1 MELTG
6 ERVARPKTARWVRR
20 FDELS
25 LADTEVAGGK
35 GANLGELTKAKL
47 PVPGGF
53 VVTAAAYLQAVEQ
66 AGLRDVLRE
75 TASSLADGDPKAFEE
90 AAALLR
96 GRFAKLPVPDPVR
109 RAVLDA
115 YAELGE
121 GDRVAV
127 RSSATSEDSAEA
139 SFAGMNAS
147 FTNVRGPDELLAR
160 LVDCWASLWSA
171 RVLAY
176 RASQDLHDEP
186 AIAVVVQ
193 RMVAA
198 DRSGVMFTSDPTSG
212 DERRMLIESAY
223 GLGEVVVGGQVEPD
237 TFVVDK
243 ASLETMRSRIGS
255 KRVRIV
261 RAEDGERREAVT
273 EAERAVSSLSS
284 AELRAV
290 AELGRAVEAHYG
302 KPMDI
307 EWAFEKGALHL
318 LQARPIT
325 TLGSRDALGA
335 VLLRG
340 LGASKGRKAGQA
352 RVLADV
358 SDGDRLRPGD
368 ILVATMTSPD
378 WVPLLRRAG
387 AIVTDGGGATCHAAI
402 VSRELG
408 VPCVVGTGDATR
420 RLRDGAMITVDGGS
434 GEVFAGDLVGPTTPL
449 APMTNGLPKA
459 AEVVTLHALSTRP
472 RPVSGPSTLALAAA
486 IEPLAT
492 KLLVNVAFAE
502 KAEEAAALPVDGVG
516 LLRAEFLLTSALG
529 GEHPNKLLAEGRR
542 EELIDKLSG
551 DIARIAA
558 PFGRRPVIYRTYD
571 FRTNEFRALQ
581 GGREHEPHEDN
592 PMIGFRG
599 CYRYVREPEL
609 FDVELDVLARVR
621 EQHPNVHPMIPFVRT
636 LWELEACLDRMD
648 RHGLGKQRGLQKWIM
663 AEVPSVVY
671 RIPDY
676 AKLGIHGVSIGSNDL
691 TQLMLG
697 VDRDSETCAELFD
710 EADDAVL
717 WAIGEIIRKAHEHGL
732 KASLCGQ
739 APTNRP
745 ELAEHLVRLGIDS
758 ISVSPDAVLSA
769 RQVVA
774 AAERRLLLEAA
785 RSPRRGAEPH
795 GAALRGAEPR

>member
-1 MELTG
+1 MELQG
-6 ERVARPKTARWVRR
+6 GVAPKGSSRWVRL
-20 FDELS
+20 FGDLS
-25 LADTEVAGGK
+25 LADTNVAGGK
-35 GANLGELTKAKL
+35 GANLGELTRAKL
-47 PVPGGF
+47 PVPGGY
-53 VVTAAAYLQAVEQ
+53 VVTATAYLEAVEQ
-66 AGLRDVLRE
+66 AGLRTMLAE
-75 TASSLADGDPKAFEE
+75 TARSLRDGDAKAFEE
-90 AAALLR
+90 ASALLR
-96 GRFAKLPVPDPVR
+96 ARFSGVVVPDAVR
-109 RAVLDA
+109 AAVLEA
-115 YAELGE
+115 YAALGSNV
-121 GDRVAV
+121 RVAV
-127 RSSATSEDSAEA
+127 RSSATAEDSADA
-139 SFAGMNAS
+139 SFAGMNAT
-147 FTNVRGPDELLAR
+147 FTNVSGPDALLAR
-160 LVDCWASLWSA
+160 VVDCWASLWSA

-176 RASQDLHDEP
+176 RASQRLTDEP

-193 RMVAA
+193 RMVAS
-198 DRSGVMFTSDPTSG
+198 DRSGVMFTSDPTTG
-212 DERRMLIESAY
+212 DARRMLIESAY

-243 ASLETMRSRIGS
+243 ADLSTLRSRIGS
-255 KRVRIV
+255 KRERIV
-261 RAEDGERREAVT
+261 RTAEGEHREDVP
-273 EAERAVSSLSS
+273 EAERAVLSLSS
-284 AELRAV
+284 DELRAV
-290 AELGRAVEAHYG
+290 AELGLAIETHYG
-302 KPMDI
+302 KPMDV
-307 EWAFEKGALHL
+307 EWAFEKGTLHL

-325 TLGSRDALGA
+325 TLGERDAKGA
-335 VLLRG
+335 VLLEG
-340 LGASKGRKAGQA
+340 LGASKGRVAGLA
-352 RVLADV
+352 RILTTVE
-358 SDGDRLRPGD
+358 DGDRLRPGD
-368 ILVATMTSPD
+368 ILVASMTSPD

-420 RLRDGAMITVDGGS
+420 RLRDGALITVDGGT
-434 GEVFAGDLVGPTTPL
+434 GEIFAGDLVGSTTPL
-449 APMTNGLPKA
+449 APTTNGLPSPS
-459 AEVVTLHALSTRP
+459 ETVPSHALATRP
-472 RPVSGPSTLALAAA
+472 KPAAGPSAFALAAA

-529 GEHPNKLLAEGRR
+529 GEHPKKLLAEGRR
-542 EELIDKLSG
+542 DELVDKLAG

-581 GGREHEPHEDN
+581 GGHEHEPHEEN

-599 CYRYVREPEL
+599 CYRYVRDPEL

-636 LWELEACLDRMD
+636 LWELEACLERMD

-710 EADDAVL
+710 EADDAVM
-717 WAIGEIIRKAHEHGL
+717 WAIGEIISKAHAHGL

-745 ELAEHLVRLGIDS
+745 EIAERLVRLGIDS

-769 RQVVA
+769 RQVIA
-774 AAERRLLLEAA
+774 AAERRLLVEAA
-785 RSPRRGAEPH
+785 RR
-795 GAALRGAEPR
+795 

>member
-1 MELTG
+1 MELRG
-6 ERVARPKTARWVRR
+6 EPVAPETVRYVR
-20 FDELS
+20 HFSELS
-25 LADTEVAGGK
+25 LTDTDVAGGK
-35 GANLGELTKAKL
+35 GANLGELTRAKL

-53 VVTAAAYLQAVEQ
+53 VVTASAYLRAIDE
-66 AGLRDVLRE
+66 AGIRTLLRE
-75 TASSLADGDPKAFEE
+75 TAARLGDGEPKAYEE
-90 AAALLR
+90 ASALLR
-96 GRFAKLPVPDPVR
+96 ARFTGVVVPADVR

-115 YAELGE
+115 YAALGH
-121 GDRVAV
+121 DMRVAV
-127 RSSATSEDSAEA
+127 RSSATSEDSADA
-139 SFAGMNAS
+139 SFAGMNAT
-147 FTNVRGPDELLAR
+147 FTNVVGPDALLAR

-176 RASQDLHDEP
+176 RVSQALADEP

-193 RMVAA
+193 RMVAS
-198 DRSGVMFTSDPTSG
+198 DRSGVMFTIDPTTG
-212 DERRMLIESAY
+212 DDRRMLIESAY

-243 ASLETMRSRIGS
+243 ASLQAVRSRVGS
-255 KRVRIV
+255 KRERIV
-261 RAEDGERREAVT
+261 RTDDGERREDVP
-273 EAERAVSSLSS
+273 EAERVVSSLSS
-284 AELRAV
+284 DELRAV
-290 AELGRAVEAHYG
+290 AQLGLAIEAHYG
-302 KPMDI
+302 KPMDV
-307 EWAFEKGALHL
+307 EWAFERGSLHL

-325 TLGSRDALGA
+325 TLGERGAKGA
-335 VLLRG
+335 VLLQG
-340 LGASKGRKAGQA
+340 LGASKGRAAGQA
-352 RVLADV
+352 RVLTSV
-358 SDGDRLRPGD
+358 QEGDRMRPGD
-368 ILVATMTSPD
+368 ILVASMTSPD

-420 RLRDGAMITVDGGS
+420 RLRDGALITVDGAT
-434 GEVFAGDLVGPTTPL
+434 GEIFAGDLVGASATPL
-449 APMTNGLPKA
+449 APTSTDLPSPTESIPSHSLA
-459 AEVVTLHALSTRP
+459 TRP
-472 RPVSGPSTLALAAA
+472 KPAAGPSAFALAAA

-502 KAEEAAALPVDGVG
+502 KAEEAAQLPVDGVG

-529 GEHPNKLLAEGRR
+529 GEHPKKLLAEGRR
-542 EELIDKLSG
+542 DELVDKLAG

-581 GGREHEPHEDN
+581 GGHEHEPHEEN

-599 CYRYVREPEL
+599 CYRYVRDPEL

-621 EQHPNVHPMIPFVRT
+621 EQHLNVHPMIPFVRT

-676 AKLGIHGVSIGSNDL
+676 AKLGIYGVSIGSNDL

-745 ELAEHLVRLGIDS
+745 EIAEHLVRLGIDS

-769 RQVVA
+769 RQVIA
-774 AAERRLLLEAA
+774 AAERRLLLESA
-785 RSPRRGAEPH
+785 RRA
-795 GAALRGAEPR
+795 

>member
-1 MELTG
+1 MELRG
-6 ERVARPKTARWVRR
+6 EPVAPEAVRHVR
-20 FDELS
+20 HFSELS
-25 LADTEVAGGK
+25 LADTDVAGGK

-53 VVTAAAYLQAVEQ
+53 VVTASAYLRAVDD
-66 AGLRDVLRE
+66 AGLRGLLRDAASGLTDGDPNAYE
-75 TASSLADGDPKAFEE
+75 EASSL
-90 AAALLR
+90 LR
-96 GRFAKLPVPDPVR
+96 ARFAGVVVPDTVR

-115 YAELGE
+115 YAALGP
-121 GDRVAV
+121 DARVAV

-139 SFAGMNAS
+139 SFAGMNAT
-147 FTNVRGPDELLAR
+147 FTNVIGPDALLAR

-176 RASQDLHDEP
+176 RASRGLADEP

-193 RMVAA
+193 RMVAS
-198 DRSGVMFTSDPTSG
+198 DRSGVMFTSDPTTG
-212 DERRMLIESAY
+212 DDRRLLIESAY

-237 TFVVDK
+237 TYVVDK
-243 ASLETMRSRIGS
+243 ATLQPVRTRVGS
-255 KRVRIV
+255 KRERIV
-261 RAEDGERREAVT
+261 RTNEGERREEVP
-273 EAERAVSSLSS
+273 EAERAVPSLST
-284 AELRAV
+284 AELLEV
-290 AELGRAVEAHYG
+290 ARLGLAIEAHYG
-302 KPMDI
+302 KPMDV
-307 EWAFEKGALHL
+307 EWAFERGTLHL

-325 TLGSRDALGA
+325 TLGERDSTGA

-340 LGASKGRKAGQA
+340 LGASRGRVSGRA
-352 RVLADV
+352 RVLEGVQDGARMQTGDV
-358 SDGDRLRPGD
+358 
-368 ILVATMTSPD
+368 LVASMTSPD
-378 WVPLLRRAG
+378 WVPLLRRAS

-420 RLRDGAMITVDGGS
+420 RLRDGAWITVDGS
-434 GEVFAGDLVGPTTPL
+434 TGEIFAGDLVGAKTQL
-449 APMTNGLPKA
+449 AA
-459 AEVVTLHALSTRP
+459 AESTLPAASEASATAPATSLATLP
-472 RPVSGPSTLALAAA
+472 RPAVGPSAFALAAA

-529 GEHPNKLLAEGRR
+529 GEHPKKLLAEGRR
-542 EELIDKLSG
+542 AELVDKLAG
-551 DIARIAA
+551 DVARIAA

-581 GGREHEPHEDN
+581 GGHEHEPHEEN

-599 CYRYVREPEL
+599 CYRYVRDPEL
-609 FDVELDVLARVR
+609 FDVELDALARVR

-636 LWELEACLDRMD
+636 LWELEACLERMD

-745 ELAEHLVRLGIDS
+745 EIAEHLVRLGIDS
-758 ISVSPDAVLSA
+758 ISVTPDAVLAA
-769 RQVVA
+769 RQVIA
-774 AAERRLLLEAA
+774 AAERRLLLESA
-785 RSPRRGAEPH
+785 RRG
-795 GAALRGAEPR
+795 